1 LPRLEQGWVLP
12 MEGPGLGTALL
23 PEVAKREDAVV
34 RESRA

>member
-1 LPRLEQGWVLP
+1 